1 MVADPAVLLESG
13 SGIVLVV
20 VRRRLA
26 VMPVTVLLGVG
37 VFFGV
42 VVSVGD
48 GLLFLATTD
57 EVWGGEVVALALD

>member
-57 EVWGGEVVALALD
+57 EVWGGEIVALALD

>member
-1 MVADPAVLLESG
+1 MVADPTVLLESG